1 MCGGVSGGL
10 AFVGGDCQDLP
21 SPGDYSSDGNL
32 ALLGGVFRG
41 EQGAAHHG
49 EVVLSRVVNLHLW
62 HEADDSSPQSLEKV
76 DREHTQP
83 FGDG

>member
-1 MCGGVSGGL
+1 MCGGVSGSL
-10 AFVGGDCQDLP
+10 AFVGGDGKDLLA
-21 SPGDYSSDGNL
+21 PGDDGSDGNL
-32 ALLGGVFRG
+32 ALISGVLCG